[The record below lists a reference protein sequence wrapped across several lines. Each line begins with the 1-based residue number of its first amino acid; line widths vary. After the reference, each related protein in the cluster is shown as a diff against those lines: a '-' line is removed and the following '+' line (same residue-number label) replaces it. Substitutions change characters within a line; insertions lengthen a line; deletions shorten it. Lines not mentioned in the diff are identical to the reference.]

1 MQDPSYAVQRHSQR
15 VSATIPVSLLMQPE
29 DTKTTHDAW
38 MVDISPNGAR
48 VRSSLVLA
56 AGQIIGVI
64 PSGDSGQAIP
74 YRVVWVEQSSSGCI
88 AGLALWET
96 AQA

>member
-1 MQDPSYAVQRHSQR
+1 MQVPSYGVERHSQR
-15 VSATIPVSLLMQPE
+15 ISATIPISLLMQPE
-29 DTKTTHDAW
+29 DTKTMHDAW
-38 MVDISPNGAR
+38 MVDISATGAR

-56 AGQIIGVI
+56 AGQTVGII

-74 YRVVWVEQSSSGCI
+74 YRVVWVEQWSSGCI
-88 AGLALWET
+88 AGLALMEA